1 MQSQNDQYISRRV
14 AVPSEFKE
22 VFSHFYVAH
31 NKGDESIRKTLFP
44 SYKPI
49 LVFNFGKTSFTSPS
63 QQKAITIGK
72 CLVLGPVKKAFEY
85 TLGDHTELFVVN
97 FKDDGFHRFFSQAMV
112 DNHEWVHPDELVE
125 ENCFSNLWKQL
136 ISLES
141 AEERAAYLIEF
152 CRPYLE
158 KEDKTIRKIMDFS
171 NQTSVDPIKVVADEF
186 DQSKRNVQLKHKKHL
201 GYSAKAYAR
210 YRRFLKTITFLQQRI
225 ESAGKHID
233 WIAVVEQNGYYDQPH
248 LIRDFKHYLDITPSQ
263 YLALHRDVC
272 IARPSEEA

>member
-1 MQSQNDQYISRRV
+1 MQSQNDQYISKKV
-14 AVPSEFKE
+14 AVPLEFKE

-31 NKGDESIRKTLFP
+31 NKGDESIQKTLFP

-49 LVFNFGKTSFTSPS
+49 LVFNFGKASFISPS
-63 QQKAITIGK
+63 QQKTITIGK

-112 DNHEWVHPDELVE
+112 DNHGGVHPDELVE

-158 KEDKTIRKIMDFS
+158 KEDKTIRKITDL
-171 NQTSVDPIKVVADEF
+171 NNRTAVDPIKTVADKTG
-186 DQSKRNVQLKHKKHL
+186 QSERNVQLKHKKYL
-201 GYSAKAYAR
+201 GYNAKAYAR
-210 YRRFLKTITFLQQRI
+210 YQRFLKTIAFIQQRI
-225 ESAGKHID
+225 ESTQEKID
-233 WIAVVEQNGYYDQPH
+233 WFDVIEQNGYYDQPH
-248 LIRDFKHYLDITPSQ
+248 LIRDFKYYLAITPSQ
-263 YLALHRDVC
+263 YLALHRDIC
-272 IARPSEEA
+272 IARPSDKG